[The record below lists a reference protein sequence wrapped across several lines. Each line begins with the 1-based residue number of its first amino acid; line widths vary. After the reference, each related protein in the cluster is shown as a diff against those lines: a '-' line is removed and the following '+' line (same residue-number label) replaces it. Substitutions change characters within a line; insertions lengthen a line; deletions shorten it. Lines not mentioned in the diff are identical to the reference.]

1 MSDFHNPG
9 ILAMG
14 PCQPTSL
21 RHKGVVVCGLP
32 RSGTTAFAVGLKNA
46 GFDLGDS
53 LSNVL
58 EDVSFRKAL
67 VNGDRDD
74 LISYFEQ
81 RKEPGA
87 GLPWCVK
94 FPQAY
99 KFIPKILDADS
110 SILFVIAT
118 RDPFCVALRNNIS
131 MLEDIQAAF
140 RRSVKDYNSL
150 YQQISFLSQSSSAV
164 IVSYE
169 KILASPKTVFA
180 GLIQY
185 ILPDVNSET
194 LEAMA
199 SKAAEGISLNSE
211 SYLAE
216 SRLDLSHYVE
226 LDKSTAQI
234 RGWCILRS
242 NVARKPKA
250 RKPKIDIFYSN
261 RILATV
267 ECSSPCPV
275 PKLKEDH
282 PEGEYY
288 FQYAYDPDVV
298 DAPDSIC
305 LYLKGTQY
313 AIQVN
318 HLAF

>member
-1 MSDFHNPG
+1 MSDFRNPG
-9 ILAMG
+9 MLALK
-14 PCQPTSL
+14 PFQSTNV
-21 RHKGVVVCGLP
+21 RHKGVVICGLP

-67 VNGDRDD
+67 VSIDLGD
-74 LISYFEQ
+74 LLCYFEQ
-81 RKEPGA
+81 RKEAGN

-99 KFIPKILDADS
+99 KHISKILDADS
-110 SILFVIAT
+110 SILVVIVT

-140 RRSVKDYNSL
+140 RRSVEDYDSL
-150 YQQISFLSQSSSAV
+150 YQQIALLGQSPSVV

-169 KILASPKTVFA
+169 KIIASPKTVFA

-185 ILPDVNSET
+185 ILPDASRET

-199 SKAAEGISLNSE
+199 SKAADGISLNSE
-211 SYLAE
+211 CYLAE
-216 SRLDLSHYVE
+216 SRLDFSHYVE
-226 LDKSTAQI
+226 LDKRNAQI

-242 NVARKPKA
+242 NVAQKPKA
-250 RKPKIDIFYSN
+250 RKPKIDILYSSG
-261 RILATV
+261 ILATV
-267 ECSSPCPV
+267 ECSSPCPA
-275 PKLKEDH
+275 PKLREND
-282 PEGEYY
+282 PDGECY
-288 FQYAYDPDVV
+288 FSYSYDPDVV
-298 DAPDSIC
+298 VAPDSISLC
-305 LYLKGTQY
+305 IKGTQC
-313 AIQVN
+313 AIEVS
-318 HLAF
+318 HLAS